1 MSNMNGP
8 SRPRG
13 GFTLIEILAALAAV
27 GILVTA
33 AVAWRSIDR
42 FGLTR
47 AARLAESHLVRARLH
62 ALTSHEPT
70 EVTLSGTWLE
80 LKERSGAVL
89 SRIDLAGAGFG
100 RLDSVR
106 IRPAILRFN
115 ARGHGSPGSLYLYRG
130 RRGVRVVSNFVGR
143 VRVVPFRT

>member
-1 MSNMNGP
+1 MSTIHGP
-8 SRPRG
+8 SQRRG
-13 GFTLIEILAALAAV
+13 GFTLIEILAVLAAV
-27 GILVTA
+27 GVLVMA
-33 AVAWRSIDR
+33 AGSWRAIDR

-62 ALTSHEPT
+62 ALASHKPT

-80 LKERSGAVL
+80 LAERSGAVL
-89 SRIDLAGAGFG
+89 SRIDLAGAGLG
-100 RLDSVR
+100 GLDSVR
-106 IRPAILRFN
+106 MRPATLRFN